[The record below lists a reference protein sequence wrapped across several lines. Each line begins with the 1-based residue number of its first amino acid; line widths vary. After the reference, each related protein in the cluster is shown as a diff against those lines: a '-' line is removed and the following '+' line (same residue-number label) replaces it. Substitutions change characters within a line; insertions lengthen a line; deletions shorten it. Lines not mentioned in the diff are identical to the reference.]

1 LRGLMKK
8 EEIFSEEK
16 IVMDFGDIIIKKSRI
31 GQFKDGL
38 GAFAGR
44 DFKKGEILIRWN
56 LKILTNDEYH
66 QLPEYE
72 KNNFCHKRKGVLY
85 FYPDPERHV
94 NRSKDSGLCNVVP
107 DFEKQMDIAHRD
119 IKRGEELV
127 MLDSIEEDF

>member
-1 LRGLMKK
+1 MKK

-16 IVMDFGDIIIKKSRI
+16 IVMDFGDVLIKKSRI
-31 GQFKDGL
+31 VQFKDGL
-38 GAFAGR
+38 GAFADR

-56 LKILTNDEYH
+56 LKTLTNDEYN

-85 FYPDPERHV
+85 FYPDPERYV
-94 NRSKDSGLCNVVP
+94 NRSKDSSMCNVVP
-107 DFEKQMDIAHRD
+107 DFEKQMDIAQRD
-119 IKRGEELV
+119 IKRGEELA